1 LLPGLCFLET
11 GTAQHRPA
19 LRGPEGDRRL
29 LATCRASGA
38 RLSAYAGTSVRTLR
52 LALLATLGIVLKLF
66 IVEEK
71 LFASGENEFIAAIYT
86 FEDSILKVHGRLPR
100 EGM

>member
-1 LLPGLCFLET
+1 
-11 GTAQHRPA
+11 
-19 LRGPEGDRRL
+19 
-29 LATCRASGA
+29 
-38 RLSAYAGTSVRTLR
+38 
-52 LALLATLGIVLKLF
+52 LLATLGVVLKLF

-71 LFASGENEFIAAIYT
+71 LLASGENEFIAAIYT

>member
-1 LLPGLCFLET
+1 
-11 GTAQHRPA
+11 
-19 LRGPEGDRRL
+19 L
-29 LATCRASGA
+29 LATF
-38 RLSAYAGTSVRTLR
+38 
-52 LALLATLGIVLKLF
+52 GIVLKLF

-71 LFASGENEFIAAIYT
+71 LLTSGENEFIAAVYA